1 MILILCLLY
10 DLCTGRSIKKQ
21 LIASFGEQFKKSH
34 ENLKI
39 IIFQSHVSDLDP
51 KKYNFYYWYT
61 TDLGAGCSTKET
73 ITASSVEHF
82 KESQENTICAYFA
95 VVI

>member
-10 DLCTGRSIKKQ
+10 WPGRSIKKQ
-21 LIASFGEQFKKSH
+21 LIASFGEQFKKSR

-61 TDLGAGCSTKET
+61 DLGAGCSTKEI